1 MTDKKQMRAEDER
14 LERERAALAAKVGAD
29 DYELPA
35 DVVVHA
41 GTAQTRAA
49 AKAMLLE
56 AAGTDE
62 ERDLIRS
69 VGGRPALDPAGNASV
84 SWRLRVPPT
93 LDERFLALV
102 KEEGRP
108 FSAVLRSAAEEY
120 IAAHSMLR

>member
-1 MTDKKQMRAEDER
+1 MTNKRQMRAEAER
-14 LERERAALAAKVGAD
+14 LDRERSALAAKVGAD

-35 DVVVHA
+35 DVVVHE

-49 AKAMLLE
+49 ARAMLLE

-69 VGGRPALDPAGNASV
+69 VGGRPALDPEGKASV
-84 SWRLRVPPT
+84 SWRLRVPPM

-102 KEEGRP
+102 EEEGRP

-120 IAAHSMLR
+120 IATHSKTR